1 MVRRP
6 PRSTRTD
13 TLSPSTTLFRSTR
26 LALGVVADTQAAV
39 VGSGRI
45 DWTPTGVTSRGTFAT
60 ADASLAAAFGPV
72 TGLTT
77 TLTFEDLINLRTA
90 PSQVATVA
98 EINPG
103 VPVTGGMIDYRLL
116 GDNRILIEGGR
127 WPFVGGELVLHPATL
142 DFNAVEPRHLSFDL
156 IGVDAAVFLQQFGFE
171 NINATGTFDG
181 TLPVEF
187 GGLGGR
193 IVGGRLDS
201 RGGGTLAYVG
211 ELSNHDERKSTRLNS
226 SH

>member
-1 MVRRP
+1 MRIRDWSSDVCSSDLDGFQP
-6 PRSTRTD
+6 AQ
-13 TLSPSTTLFRSTR
+13 LTR

-103 VPVTGGMIDYRLL
+103 VPVTGGTIEYRLL
-116 GDNRILIEGGR
+116 GDRKIRIEGGR
-127 WPFVGGELVLHPATL
+127 WPFAGAELVLHPATPHFKPGAHPHNL
-142 DFNAVEPRHLSFDL
+142 KNA
-156 IGVDAAVFLQQFGFE
+156 GVG
-171 NINATGTFDG
+171 
-181 TLPVEF
+181 
-187 GGLGGR
+187 
-193 IVGGRLDS
+193 
-201 RGGGTLAYVG
+201 
-211 ELSNHDERKSTRLNS
+211 
-226 SH
+226 